1 MPLVNYF
8 VRVVKDNYFNF
19 NGRDT
24 RKQYWMF
31 VLANVIISFVLS
43 FVAGLISSDLARVI
57 SSIFSLAILCP
68 SLGAAAR
75 RLHDT
80 GKSGWL
86 QLIALIPLVG
96 AIVLIVFLAQPGQS
110 GDNVYGEEPYDEFSN
125 SSV

>member
-57 SSIFSLAILCP
+57 SSIYSLAILCP

-86 QLIALIPLVG
+86 QLIAFIPLVG

-110 GDNVYGEEPYDEFSN
+110 GDNVYGEEPYDEFEG